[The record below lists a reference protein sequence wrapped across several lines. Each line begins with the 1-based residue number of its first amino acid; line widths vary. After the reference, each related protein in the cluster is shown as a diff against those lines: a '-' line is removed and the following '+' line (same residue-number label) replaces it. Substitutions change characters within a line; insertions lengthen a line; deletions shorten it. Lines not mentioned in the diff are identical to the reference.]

1 MLGLKG
7 RTTRPA
13 FVVWMPILFALVVA
27 QPFFYALL
35 HRGLLQSSGCA
46 RDTCG
51 ALSLVQSLYLK
62 PIMVFVC
69 LALFVWPTVRRS
81 RDAGMP
87 GWIGLVVPMLLSID
101 AALFLFAGAP
111 WTLSFTLGQ
120 SGRLPPPIGTLA
132 ALIATIALAIPV
144 SQPPRDWQRVP
155 KDWFERIA
163 VGAVIATLA
172 ARAAKLLLLYILAQ
186 YSSFPSAVYMWA
198 ARIQGITF
206 LIFLIAAVVV
216 LVRRLLGKP
225 ALAA

>member
-13 FVVWMPILFALVVA
+13 FVVWMPILFALIVV

-51 ALSLVQSLYLK
+51 ALGLVQSLYLK
-62 PIMVFVC
+62 PILVFVC

-87 GWIGLVVPMLLSID
+87 AWIGLVVPMLLSID

-120 SGRLPPPIGTLA
+120 SGRLPLPVGTLT
-132 ALIATIALAIPV
+132 ALIASIALAIPA

-163 VGAVIATLA
+163 VGAVIATLM
-172 ARAAKLLLLYILAQ
+172 ARVAKLLLLYLVAN
-186 YSSFPSAVYMWA
+186 YGTFLFAPYVWS
-198 ARIQGITF
+198 ARIEGIAF
-206 LIFLIAAVVV
+206 LIFVTAAAVV
-216 LVRRLLGKP
+216 LVRRLLRKP
-225 ALAA
+225 TLAA